1 MIDRLSARLR
11 IISLILL
18 SILFVA
24 SAYAAYVLQSLPD
37 EETRFVPEFEY
48 EHEAEFSYT
57 VTLWSST
64 VYENRTTL
72 MPHEIAFIPLVH
84 LVNVSFS
91 YRLSS
96 EPGMPH
102 NITYRVTCYLESPMG
117 WRKTLISTPT
127 RLNSDHSA
135 TSLVESFTL
144 NISNVEGLIR
154 AIEKETK
161 TYAPTY
167 CIRIVA
173 QINLT
178 ATAGSRQIR
187 DDFNPEMMIKLL
199 YQEGNRLSFEG
210 LKHERRNTIGE
221 YVVVEIAWVEQARY
235 GSYALSVVSLVAT
248 AYAARRTWEGRKPTS
263 SLRKAMKKYEDL
275 IVDSTGL
282 EEWRTRARIR
292 VRSMNDLAKISEQTT
307 KPIIHE
313 QKLGKDIF
321 YVVDADVVY
330 QFTS

>member
-1 MIDRLSARLR
+1 
-11 IISLILL
+11 
-18 SILFVA
+18 
-24 SAYAAYVLQSLPD
+24 
-37 EETRFVPEFEY
+37 
-48 EHEAEFSYT
+48 
-57 VTLWSST
+57 
-64 VYENRTTL
+64 
-72 MPHEIAFIPLVH
+72 
-84 LVNVSFS
+84 
-91 YRLSS
+91 
-96 EPGMPH
+96 
-102 NITYRVTCYLESPMG
+102 MG

-167 CIRIVA
+167 YIRIVA

-282 EEWRTRARIR
+282 EEWRTRARVR